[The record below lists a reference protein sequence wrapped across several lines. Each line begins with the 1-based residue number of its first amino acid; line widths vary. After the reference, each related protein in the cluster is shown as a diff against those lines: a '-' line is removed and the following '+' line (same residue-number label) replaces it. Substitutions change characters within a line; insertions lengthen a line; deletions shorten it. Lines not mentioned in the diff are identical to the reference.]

1 MRVAKL
7 KHKAIVSR
15 LSLYIAKIVRVA
27 KRSCVK
33 LYACLRLYIA
43 KIVRVAKHEER
54 EEKR

>member
-7 KHKAIVSR
+7 HVELLRFIIC
-15 LSLYIAKIVRVA
+15 LYIAKIVRVA